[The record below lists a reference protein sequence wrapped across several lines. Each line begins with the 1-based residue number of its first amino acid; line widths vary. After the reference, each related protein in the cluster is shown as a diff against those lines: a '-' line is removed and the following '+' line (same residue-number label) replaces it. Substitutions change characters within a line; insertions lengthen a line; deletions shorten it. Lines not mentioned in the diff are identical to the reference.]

1 VAERETGPYPD
12 EEVERGLVV
21 VAHPDDIDFGAAG
34 TIAGW
39 TDAGIA
45 VTYLLVTTGDA
56 GGFDD
61 AVVRSDLPAMRQ
73 AEQRTAAAVVGVT
86 DVRFLGHPGPDG
98 QPNGDLQPDGFVEV
112 TPALRR
118 DISRVIRRVR
128 PQRVLTTSPEWY
140 LERMPACHPD
150 HMHTGEA
157 TLRAVYPD
165 ARNPYAHVELLREE
179 GLAPWTVREIW
190 VQAGRATNH
199 VVDVTANLDRKM
211 AALSAHTSQFPDGFA
226 PVEDLVRDWMAVTA
240 AEAGLPAG
248 SAAETFDVHRID

>member
-1 VAERETGPYPD
+1 MTAWQTGPYPD
-12 EEVERGLVV
+12 DEVERALVV
-21 VAHPDDIDFGAAG
+21 VAHPDDIDFGSAG

-61 AVVRSDLPAMRQ
+61 AVGRADIPTMRQ
-73 AEQRTAAAVVGVT
+73 AEQRVAAAAVGVS

-98 QPNGDLQPDGFVEV
+98 APNGDLQPDGFVEV

-128 PQRVLTTSPEWY
+128 PHRVLTSSPEWN
-140 LERMPACHPD
+140 LARMPACHPD

-165 ARNPYAHVELLREE
+165 ARNPYAHVELLRDE
-179 GLAPWTVREIW
+179 GLAPWTVREVW
-190 VQAGRATNH
+190 VQAGRETNH
-199 VVDVTANLDRKM
+199 VVDVTANLDRKLT
-211 AALSAHTSQFPDGFA
+211 ALSAHVSQFPQGFG
-226 PVEDLVRDWMAVTA
+226 PIDQLVREWTGATAVA
-240 AEAGLPAG
+240 AGLPEG
-248 SAAETFDVHRID
+248 SAAETFDVHRIA